1 MKRKVVSLVMA
12 AAMAA
17 TLFTGCGGNS
27 GNAGGSTAGS
37 TAGSETSAAGS
48 EAGTADSGDVK
59 ELSFLDVSP
68 SDSRTSYF
76 ESLFAKYEE
85 ETGIHVEYQS
95 VPWDDAANKIM
106 ALGNAGQ
113 MPDVITCWSGWLG
126 QLSQAGWVEPLD
138 DYITGTEDEYTDA
151 VVNIIWKSEQTRYGH
166 YYTVPDGLMV
176 KGVYVRKD
184 WCDEAGIKLDPKA
197 GWTYDEY
204 FDTVAKLTDK
214 EKGRYGV
221 SYRGARGALD
231 PLLVYLQSFTGGAT
245 YDAEGKILINSD
257 ECLQAFTKWTDLYKN
272 GYAPEDSINWGFTE
286 MVDNFKGGLTGTLIN
301 DSEVAPSLIDGMED
315 GTWMVMPMPKS
326 TKDGVIY
333 NTMNAPYAYAVS
345 DQQGHKD
352 AAWKLIQYMTAS
364 ENQAEY
370 CQMTGEIPIKK
381 DAAEMDLYSEDGVY
395 GAFLQQ
401 MNDPNVAVPATFGP
415 FDYTE
420 LHQGLF
426 HEEIQSYLLGDE
438 DAKTALDNICNALQ
452 ERMDEYM
459 AENPDTQ
466 VETALRMN

>member
-1 MKRKVVSLVMA
+1 MKKKMVSLFMA

-17 TLFTGCGGNS
+17 TVFTGCGGS
-27 GNAGGSTAGS
+27 GSQAAGS
-37 TAGSETSAAGS
+37 TADASAETSTAAPA
-48 EAGTADSGDVK
+48 ESGDVK
-59 ELSFLDVSP
+59 ELSFLDVAP
-68 SDSRTSYF
+68 SDSRTGYF
-76 ESLFAKYEE
+76 EKLFAKYEE

-106 ALGNAGQ
+106 ALGNANQ

-126 QLSQAGWVEPLD
+126 QLSSAGWVEPLD
-138 DYITGTEDEYTDA
+138 DYIAGTEGDYTDA
-151 VVNIIWKSEQTRYGH
+151 VVNLIWKSEKIRYGH

-184 WCDEAGIKLDPKA
+184 WAEEAGLNLDPEK

-214 EKGRYGV
+214 DKGRYGT

-231 PLLVYLQSFTGGAT
+231 PLLVYMQGFTGGAT
-245 YDAEGKILINSD
+245 YDSTGKILINSD
-257 ECLQAFTKWTDLYKN
+257 ECLQAFITWTDLYKN
-272 GYAPEDSINWGFTE
+272 GCCPEDAINWGFTE

-301 DSEVAPSLIDGMED
+301 DSEVAPTLIDGMEE

-326 TKDGVIY
+326 TKDGKIY
-333 NTMNAPYAYAVS
+333 NTINAPYAYAVS

-352 AAWKLIQYMTAS
+352 AAWALIEYMVAS

-370 CQMTGEIPIKK
+370 CQLTGQIPIKK
-381 DAAEMDLYSEDGVY
+381 DASELELYSEDGVY
-395 GAFLQQ
+395 GTFLKQ

-426 HEEIQSYLLGDE
+426 HEEIQSYLLGDQ

-459 AENPDTQ
+459 AENPDAE
-466 VETALRMN
+466 VETALTMK

>member
-1 MKRKVVSLVMA
+1 MKKKMVSLLMA

-17 TLFTGCGGNS
+17 TMFTGCGGS
-27 GNAGGSTAGS
+27 GSKAAESTADTS
-37 TAGSETSAAGS
+37 APAETSAA
-48 EAGTADSGDVK
+48 APAASGDVK
-59 ELSFLDVSP
+59 ELSFLDVAP

-95 VPWDDAANKIM
+95 VPWDDAANKLM
-106 ALGNAGQ
+106 ALGNANQ

-126 QLSQAGWVEPLD
+126 QLSSAGWVEPLD
-138 DYITGTEDEYTDA
+138 DYIAGTEDQYTDA
-151 VVNIIWKSEQTRYGH
+151 VVNLIWKSEKIRYGH
-166 YYTVPDGLMV
+166 YYTVPDGMMV

-184 WCDEAGIKLDPKA
+184 WAEEAGLNLDPEK

-204 FDTVAKLTDK
+204 FDTVAKLTDA
-214 EKGRYGV
+214 EKGRYGT

-231 PLLVYLQSFTGGAT
+231 PLLVYMQSLTGGAT
-245 YDAEGKILINSD
+245 YDSTGKILINSD
-257 ECLQAFTKWTDLYKN
+257 ECLEAFTKWTDMYKN
-272 GYAPEDSINWGFTE
+272 GYCPEDAINWGFTE

-301 DSEVAPSLIDGMED
+301 DSEVAPTLIDGMED

-345 DQQGHKD
+345 NQKGNKD
-352 AAWKLIQYMTAS
+352 AAWALIEYMTAS

-381 DAAEMDLYSEDGVY
+381 DAAELDLYSEDGVY

-426 HEEIQSYLLGDE
+426 HEEIQSYLLGDQ

-459 AENPDTQ
+459 AENPDAE
-466 VETALRMN
+466 VETALTIN

>member
-1 MKRKVVSLVMA
+1 MA
-12 AAMAA
+12 
-17 TLFTGCGGNS
+17 
-27 GNAGGSTAGS
+27 
-37 TAGSETSAAGS
+37 
-48 EAGTADSGDVK
+48 
-59 ELSFLDVSP
+59 P
-68 SDSRTSYF
+68 SDSRTGYF
-76 ESLFAKYEE
+76 ENLFAKYEE

-126 QLSQAGWVEPLD
+126 QLSEAGWVESLD
-138 DYITGTEDEYTDA
+138 EYVTGTEDQYTDA
-151 VVNIIWKSEQTRYGH
+151 VVNILWKSEKIRYGH

-184 WCDEAGIKLDPKA
+184 WAEEAGLNLDPEK

-214 EKGRYGV
+214 DKGRYGT

-231 PLLVYLQSFTGGAT
+231 PLLVYMQGFTGGAT
-245 YDAEGKILINSD
+245 YDSTGKILINSD
-257 ECLQAFTKWTDLYKN
+257 ECLQAFTTWTDLYKN
-272 GYAPEDSINWGFTE
+272 GCCPEDAINRGFTE
-286 MVDNFKGGLTGTLIN
+286 MVDNFKGGQTGTLIN
-301 DSEVAPSLIDGMED
+301 DSEVAPTLIDGMED

-326 TKDGVIY
+326 TKDGKIY
-333 NTMNAPYAYAVS
+333 NTMNAPYAYAIS
-345 DQQGHKD
+345 NQKGNKD
-352 AAWKLIQYMTAS
+352 AAWKLIEFMTAS

-370 CQMTGEIPIKK
+370 CQLTGEIPIKK
-381 DAAEMDLYSEDGVY
+381 DAAELDLYSEDGVY

-401 MNDPNVAVPATFGP
+401 MNDPNVAVPATYGP

-452 ERMDEYM
+452 ERMDAYM
-459 AENPDTQ
+459 QENPDAE
-466 VETALRMN
+466 VETALTMNQAATVSKE

>member
-1 MKRKVVSLVMA
+1 MKKKMVSLFMA

-17 TLFTGCGGNS
+17 TVFTGCGGS
-27 GNAGGSTAGS
+27 GSQAAGS
-37 TAGSETSAAGS
+37 TADASAETSTAAPA
-48 EAGTADSGDVK
+48 ESGDVK
-59 ELSFLDVSP
+59 ELSFLDVAP
-68 SDSRTSYF
+68 SDSRTGYF
-76 ESLFAKYEE
+76 EKLFAKYEE

-106 ALGNAGQ
+106 ALGNANQ

-126 QLSQAGWVEPLD
+126 QLSSAGWVEPLD
-138 DYITGTEDEYTDA
+138 DYIAGTEGDYTDA
-151 VVNIIWKSEQTRYGH
+151 VVNLIWKSEKIRYGH

-184 WCDEAGIKLDPKA
+184 WAEEAGLNLDPEK

-214 EKGRYGV
+214 DKGRYGT

-231 PLLVYLQSFTGGAT
+231 PLLVYMQGFTGGAT
-245 YDAEGKILINSD
+245 YDSTGKILINSD
-257 ECLQAFTKWTDLYKN
+257 ECLQAFITWTDLYKN
-272 GYAPEDSINWGFTE
+272 GCCPEDAINWGFTE

-301 DSEVAPSLIDGMED
+301 DSEVAPTLIDGMED

-333 NTMNAPYAYAVS
+333 NTMNAPYAYAIS
-345 DQQGHKD
+345 NQKGHKD
-352 AAWKLIQYMTAS
+352 AAWALIQYMTAS

-370 CQMTGEIPIKK
+370 CQMTGKIPIKK
-381 DAAEMDLYSEDGVY
+381 DAAELDLYSEDGVY

-401 MNDPNVAVPATFGP
+401 MNDPNGAGPATFGP

-426 HEEIQSYLLGDE
+426 HEEIQSYLLGDQ

-459 AENPDTQ
+459 AENPDAE
-466 VETALRMN
+466 VETALTMK